1 MFILQVAFILLLP
14 FALLQVVSKKNIGFS
29 TAVLF
34 ISCIALS
41 YMAGFRLDSPDYNNY
56 ARYFN
61 LLSQGGDY
69 KQINIVAADPAFAYL
84 NYFFAN
90 FSNSPLIIFSFF
102 SLISVAI
109 NLSCYQKY
117 SPYFLFCVLFYMA
130 HTYVAREMMQIR
142 AGLACALCLY
152 SIRFILEK
160 KLRYFIVTISV
171 ALLFHLGAAVF
182 MMAYFIGNARISRK
196 TIGIVILVSLVIGIL
211 FPLGGLFK
219 QLPAIS
225 FLERVQYY
233 NNSKYG
239 GGAGVLTNLVILKGI
254 LLSAFCFY
262 YYQALAERNK
272 YFEISFKL
280 YAFSLV
286 WYLLWNDFEIFAARI
301 ATFYSI
307 TEVLLLSFIPLIM
320 KTKENKYL
328 CSVLLCFVAASI
340 FSLNYFTG
348 KWEGVLLP
356 FSIA

>member
-1 MFILQVAFILLLP
+1 MFILQAAFILLLP
-14 FALLQVVSKKNIGFS
+14 FCILQVVSKNNKGFS

-34 ISCIALS
+34 FFCIVLACIAGL
-41 YMAGFRLDSPDYNNY
+41 RIESPDYDNY
-56 ARYFN
+56 ARYFR
-61 LLSQGGDY
+61 LLSLGADY

-84 NYFFAN
+84 NYFLAN
-90 FSNSPLIIFSFF
+90 FSHNPLIVFSFF
-102 SLISVAI
+102 SLASVAI

-152 SIRFILEK
+152 SLRFILEK
-160 KLRYFIVTISV
+160 KIKYFIITVSI

-182 MMAYFIGNARISRK
+182 MLAYFVGNVRFSRK
-196 TIGIVILVSLVIGIL
+196 IIGLIIIASLIIGIIY
-211 FPLGGLFK
+211 PLGGLFK

-225 FLERVQYY
+225 FLERIQYY
-233 NNSKYG
+233 NHSKYG
-239 GGAGVLTNLVILKGI
+239 GGSGVLTNIVILKGL
-254 LLSAFCFY
+254 LLSTFCFY
-262 YYQALAERNK
+262 YYQLLAERNK

-320 KTKENKYL
+320 KTKESRYL
-328 CSVLLCFVAASI
+328 CSILLCLVASAI
-340 FSLNYFTG
+340 FCLNYFTG
-348 KWEGVLLP
+348 KWSGVLLP
-356 FSIA
+356 FSIT